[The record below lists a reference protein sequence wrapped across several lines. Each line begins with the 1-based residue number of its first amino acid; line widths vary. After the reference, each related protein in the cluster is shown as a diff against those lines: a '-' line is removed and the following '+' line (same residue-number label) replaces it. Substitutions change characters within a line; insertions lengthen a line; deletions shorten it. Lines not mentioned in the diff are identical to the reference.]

1 MVSSCNTCTW
11 ACACTCVMCMCSRPA
26 TQQEYVSSV
35 SSTLVGECPAWSRT
49 CAQDREQAV
58 VSHGRRHGS
67 RRIVLATRRCG
78 NTVWS
83 AGSITAPEA
92 YPSIYPSI
100 LRIVRPLLAG
110 SRSSSMIPALVT
122 LLQQF
127 DDNERSVAPELFLRR
142 GRQRREHRRRRCAHS
157 RRGARSA
164 RARPRRRESA
174 PLRPTLPET

>member
-1 MVSSCNTCTW
+1 M
-11 ACACTCVMCMCSRPA
+11 
-26 TQQEYVSSV
+26 
-35 SSTLVGECPAWSRT
+35 
-49 CAQDREQAV
+49 
-58 VSHGRRHGS
+58 SHGRRHGS

-127 DDNERSVAPELFLRR
+127 DDNERSVAPELFLKAGGELTALIIFISLVITQIFRPEQLRDPSIGSR
-142 GRQRREHRRRRCAHS
+142 G
-157 RRGARSA
+157 
-164 RARPRRRESA
+164 
-174 PLRPTLPET
+174 